1 MENTA
6 MTVPARSYLF
16 VPADRT
22 ERLPKA
28 LATAADVV
36 VVDLED
42 AVAPDAKD
50 RARDALAAAQ
60 FPHDRV
66 MVRVNAVGTEW
77 LEADIHAVKALGVRD
92 VMLPKSEDPD
102 EIASVA
108 QQLGDAVSITA
119 LVESAAGIWRALD
132 VARAPNVRRL
142 AFGSIDFALDA
153 FVSLDTDALLYARS
167 RLVLASRIA
176 NLPQPVDGVT
186 AAIDD
191 SGLLEQEAQ
200 AAGRMGF
207 GAKLCIHP
215 RQIDIVNRVFRP
227 SDEEVA
233 WAREMLAA
241 AGRADGAAVKVNG
254 QMIDLPIIK
263 RAARIVALADRVTG
277 DQEPFFLS
285 GVSRDDC

>member
-1 MENTA
+1 
-6 MTVPARSYLF
+6 
-16 VPADRT
+16 
-22 ERLPKA
+22 
-28 LATAADVV
+28 
-36 VVDLED
+36 
-42 AVAPDAKD
+42 
-50 RARDALAAAQ
+50 Q
-60 FPHDRV
+60 FPRDRV
-66 MVRVNAVGTEW
+66 MVRVNAAGTEW
-77 LEADIHAVKALGVRD
+77 HEADIHAVKALGVRD
-92 VMLPKSEDPD
+92 IMLPKSEDPD
-102 EIASVA
+102 KIASVA

-119 LVESAAGIWRALD
+119 LVESTAGIWCALD

-153 FVSLDTDALLYARS
+153 CVSLDTDALLYARS

-186 AAIDD
+186 AAIDN
-191 SGLLEQEAQ
+191 SGLLEQETQ

-207 GAKLCIHP
+207 GGKLCIHP

-233 WAREMLAA
+233 WARETLAA

-277 DQEPFFLS
+277 VQEPFFLS
-285 GVSRDDC
+285 GESRDDC